1 MWWILILVAV
11 VGGLLLFEVK
21 AKNKLAQQGKI
32 VLRNRGFHKNA
43 EVFTM
48 GMPVEPE
55 QVTEGLKAINAQL
68 KVGIKGSTE
77 KQSFQIEGGSFSKW
91 TARLYK
97 LESEEG
103 KTAYRFQFASW
114 QEENN
119 RPKEETSMNML
130 LTAVEKMFLGFDPDT
145 KVQEIPVEIHAGK

>member
-91 TARLYK
+91 TESTSFLMMTLSKRSRKKLMTRKQAR
-97 LESEEG
+97 
-103 KTAYRFQFASW
+103 AACARSW
-114 QEENN
+114 KN
-119 RPKEETSMNML
+119 
-130 LTAVEKMFLGFDPDT
+130 
-145 KVQEIPVEIHAGK
+145 